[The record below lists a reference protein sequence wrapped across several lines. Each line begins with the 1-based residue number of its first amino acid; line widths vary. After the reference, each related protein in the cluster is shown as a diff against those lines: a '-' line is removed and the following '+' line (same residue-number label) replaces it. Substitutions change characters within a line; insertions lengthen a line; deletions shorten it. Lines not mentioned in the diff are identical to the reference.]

1 MLNAPAILLLGAVL
15 VTLWM
20 AWRSGRLPHFPG
32 RVNFVAM
39 QLSASWWATA
49 AALEIL
55 AVTPDDKL
63 FWAKMAWIGIVGAP
77 SFWTLFIWS
86 YIHGELRPRWRL
98 IPIGMGLLTWG
109 VAMTNDWHRLM
120 YVSAIPINDQPGAA
134 LDYSHGFW
142 FFATTVYLYAFMV
155 LSVVVTASGIHR
167 AAPAYRAHYLGFL
180 LAMAVPWMANIG
192 YVTGNAFLF
201 DFDPTPFSFLLMGS
215 VFYWLITRRRLFAL
229 LPVARHALLD
239 AVPDPVLVLDADGTV
254 VEANPAALAL
264 SAAPGGLIGRRL
276 ADLPDLGPAL
286 AERNVPTDGL
296 QARLVSLGQG
306 AGRRAFE
313 ATRVALA
320 SGVPA
325 SGGERSV
332 GHLLLLRDVTHR
344 RRVEAQLEETV
355 QRLDAARAEAEARLA
370 AEQEAKHALNSYLSM
385 AAHEFKTPLAI
396 IDSAAQL
403 LMMEAERDAPSMLP
417 RLDKI
422 RQAVRRQVNLLESCL
437 ADDRLA
443 HPTVTL
449 RMERIDLPTLLRA
462 VAEVAPN
469 DDAGERPI
477 QLELTDCPARM
488 IGDSALLELCVHN
501 LLGNALKYSPP
512 GGWVE
517 LRAWTEQAEDGRPLA
532 VLAVTDQGIG
542 VPPDALPHI
551 FDRFFRA
558 PNASGA
564 AGSGVGLNMVRRVAT
579 LHGGTIQ
586 VDSQLGVGSRFTLTL
601 PTDSASHGADN
612 GHGMA
617 AIAQTPPPNHSLD
630 R

>member
-1 MLNAPAILLLGAVL
+1 MLSAPAALLLGAVL
-15 VTLWM
+15 VTLWT
-20 AWRSGRLPHFPG
+20 AWRSGRLPPFPG

-55 AVTPDDKL
+55 VVTPDDKQ

-86 YIHGELRPRWRL
+86 YIHGELSARWRL

-109 VAMTNDWHRLM
+109 VAMTNDLHRLM
-120 YVSAIPINDQPGAA
+120 YVSAIPISDQPGAA

-167 AAPAYRAHYLGFL
+167 AAPAYRSHYVGFL
-180 LAMAVPWMANIG
+180 LAMAAPWMANIG
-192 YVTGNAFLF
+192 YVTNSALLF

-264 SAAPGGLIGRRL
+264 ASAPNGLIGRRL
-276 ADLPDLGPAL
+276 SDLPELGPAL
-286 AERNVPTDGL
+286 AERNVPPDGL

-306 AGRRAFE
+306 AERRAFE
-313 ATRVALA
+313 ATRVAL
-320 SGVPA
+320 S

-332 GHLLLLRDVTHR
+332 GHLLLLRDVTRR
-344 RRVEAQLEETV
+344 RRVEARLEETV
-355 QRLDAARAEAEARLA
+355 QRLDSARAEAEARFV

-403 LMMEAERDAPSMLP
+403 LRIEAERDAPSMLP
-417 RLDKI
+417 RLDRI

-437 ADDRLA
+437 ADDRLS

-449 RMERIDLPTLLRA
+449 RMERVDWPALLRA
-462 VAEVAPN
+462 VADAAPN
-469 DDAGERPI
+469 DDAGDQPI
-477 QLELTDCPARM
+477 TLDLTDCPARLV
-488 IGDSALLELCVHN
+488 GDAALLELCVHN

-512 GGWVE
+512 GGWVD
-517 LRAWTEQAEDGRPLA
+517 LRAWTERTENGRALA

-564 AGSGVGLNMVRRVAT
+564 AGSGVGLNMVRRIAT

-601 PTDSASHGADN
+601 PTAGPDQDADQDADE
-612 GHGMA
+612 GGGMA
-617 AIAQTPPPNHSLD
+617 AIAESPSPNHSPD